1 MGNVCRRS
9 FACVT
14 EGKFVTE
21 LANADPSPDADDDDD
36 EGSVTRIIRRMQKG
50 DGDGA
55 ELLWERFY
63 VRLKYLMKDRL
74 RDRLHLVA
82 DEEDMALESLAEM
95 FRGLLEGKYPS
106 LDSRESFW
114 RLLVTVST
122 RNVLDEINR
131 ANRQKRGSG
140 RVYHESA
147 FESSSEHSTALF
159 EQIASSTKAPD
170 VQLMITERCTT
181 MLESLTDKSLQA
193 IAIMKTSGATNQ
205 EIADSLQI
213 GLRSVERKLAEIRT
227 CWTNP

>member
-1 MGNVCRRS
+1 MQIRVQTRMMTTMRGPSR
-9 FACVT
+9 
-14 EGKFVTE
+14 E
-21 LANADPSPDADDDDD
+21 L
-36 EGSVTRIIRRMQKG
+36 SVGCKKG

>member
-114 RLLVTVST
+114 RLLVTGLHTERT
-122 RNVLDEINR
+122 RRNQSSKPAETRV
-131 ANRQKRGSG
+131 GSG
-140 RVYHESA
+140 LPRISVR
-147 FESSSEHSTALF
+147 
-159 EQIASSTKAPD
+159 I
-170 VQLMITERCTT
+170 VQ
-181 MLESLTDKSLQA
+181 
-193 IAIMKTSGATNQ
+193 
-205 EIADSLQI
+205 
-213 GLRSVERKLAEIRT
+213 
-227 CWTNP
+227 